1 MNIRK
6 GDTVVVRIGKNR
18 SVRGKVDRV
27 LSKDN
32 RIVVTGV
39 NTITK
44 HVKASQG
51 MRQAGRIQQEAPI
64 HISNVTLVCDK
75 CNNPTRSN
83 VKFLDDGKKVR
94 VCRKCKEAID

>member
-1 MNIRK
+1 VKIRK

-18 SVRGKVDRV
+18 SVRGKVERV
-27 LSKDN
+27 FKKDE
-32 RIVVTGV
+32 RILVTGV
-39 NTITK
+39 NIITK

-83 VKFLDDGKKVR
+83 IKFLEDGKKVR
-94 VCRKCKEAID
+94 VCQKCKEAID